1 MKHAE
6 SRDTEHG
13 AGIKQKPH
21 HGLEQW
27 PELMTTSNGD
37 PIGNLTTSLTAGP
50 RGPVLLQDAIF
61 IEEISHF
68 VRERIP
74 ERVVH
79 ARGAGAF
86 GCFEVTHDIT
96 KYCKAQMFQYVGKK
110 TPVAVR
116 FSTTTGETGTSELVR
131 DPRGFAVKFY
141 TQQGNWDIV
150 GNNTPIFFIRD
161 PILFPS
167 LSHAQKRN
175 PQTHRKDPNM
185 LWDFLS
191 LRPETLHEVTHLF
204 SDKGIP
210 DGYRHMDG
218 FSNHAFKLV
227 NAQGEAVFAKFQWT
241 SNQGLK
247 NLPRE
252 TAKALA
258 GKNPDYANTDLQ
270 DAINKGNFPSWTLC
284 IQVMTPEQV
293 KKMPFNPFDVTKVWY
308 EDEFP
313 LIPIGKF
320 TLNRNPVNFFAE
332 VEQIA
337 FSPSNLVPGIEP
349 SPDKVLHGRMFA
361 YGDAQR
367 YRLGVNFA
375 QIPVNSPMRSRAANV
390 QRDGLM
396 AMGDNQGN
404 APTYYPNSYG
414 GPQDRREY
422 QQSSSSVHGDVARYD
437 DSEDDNVSQV
447 RKFYLDLSQE
457 ERQRLCENIAE
468 SLSGAQR
475 FIQKR
480 AVKNFSDVHPE
491 YGRRV
496 LVELDKLGADKQA
509 EQSHLTP
516 ILQKVTLH

>member
-1 MKHAE
+1 MAGRCLYSAQFQKSGKEAQGAQEPINGQCLLVAKPGPIGLRDAICILNFPEEHCTANKSPYLDKPELDNDHNHTSRLCKGYLTKKE
-6 SRDTEHG
+6 SDGVLRQMTWPSQSPDLNPIG
-13 AGIKQKPH
+13 M
-21 HGLEQW
+21 

-37 PIGNLTTSLTAGP
+37 PIGNLTASLTVGP

-191 LRPETLHEVTHLF
+191 LRPESLHEVTHLF

-258 GKNPDYANTDLQ
+258 A
-270 DAINKGNFPSWTLC
+270 
-284 IQVMTPEQV
+284 
-293 KKMPFNPFDVTKVWY
+293 KK
-308 EDEFP
+308 
-313 LIPIGKF
+313 
-320 TLNRNPVNFFAE
+320 
-332 VEQIA
+332 
-337 FSPSNLVPGIEP
+337 S
-349 SPDKVLHGRMFA
+349 
-361 YGDAQR
+361 
-367 YRLGVNFA
+367 
-375 QIPVNSPMRSRAANV
+375 
-390 QRDGLM
+390 
-396 AMGDNQGN
+396 
-404 APTYYPNSYG
+404 
-414 GPQDRREY
+414 
-422 QQSSSSVHGDVARYD
+422 
-437 DSEDDNVSQV
+437 
-447 RKFYLDLSQE
+447 
-457 ERQRLCENIAE
+457 
-468 SLSGAQR
+468 
-475 FIQKR
+475 
-480 AVKNFSDVHPE
+480 
-491 YGRRV
+491 
-496 LVELDKLGADKQA
+496 
-509 EQSHLTP
+509 
-516 ILQKVTLH
+516 